1 MREIKFRGKRLDNG
15 EWVYGNLLKCEH
27 KDSDSVYIIP
37 FVTNG
42 SFTINTLMLNFIS
55 PCYAVDPATVGQYTS
70 LKDCNGKEIYEGD
83 IVEAKD
89 PYKYNSKE
97 IFYTC
102 EVVFTEGAAFML
114 KHTYENWGTVGIR
127 YFGLRD
133 MELEVIGNIY
143 ENPELLEGD
152 GEE

>member
-1 MREIKFRGKRLDNG
+1 MREIKFRAWLS
-15 EWVYGNLLKCEH
+15 ELKHMTFSHTLKQLVAWAWPENT
-27 KDSDSVYIIP
+27 DSVIW
-37 FVTNG
+37 
-42 SFTINTLMLNFIS
+42 M
-55 PCYAVDPATVGQYTS
+55 QYTG
-70 LKDCNGKEIYEGD
+70 LKDKNGKEIYEGD

-152 GEE
+152 GEK

>member
-1 MREIKFRGKRLDNG
+1 
-15 EWVYGNLLKCEH
+15 
-27 KDSDSVYIIP
+27 
-37 FVTNG
+37 
-42 SFTINTLMLNFIS
+42 
-55 PCYAVDPATVGQYTS
+55 
-70 LKDCNGKEIYEGD
+70 
-83 IVEAKD
+83 
-89 PYKYNSKE
+89 
-97 IFYTC
+97 
-102 EVVFTEGAAFML
+102 ML